1 MEVNET
7 LKQHESV
14 GDGWRRPRNSDE
26 RSANSIETHRP
37 VASVAQWQ
45 SIRVQSESCRFK
57 SCLIPYVG

>member
-14 GDGWRRPRNSDE
+14 GDGWRRPRDSDE

-37 VASVAQWQ
+37 VAFSSSMAEHQ
-45 SIRVQSESCRFK
+45 SPI
-57 SCLIPYVG
+57 